1 MVRNPTREEAWTIP
15 PAKRVLKKW
24 NDEGYAAG
32 VDRKVLEKDAA
43 LMEVPLDQLIADTTE
58 GIKTV
63 AESIGLK
70 GSSK

>member
-1 MVRNPTREEAWTIP
+1 
-15 PAKRVLKKW
+15 
-24 NDEGYAAG
+24 
-32 VDRKVLEKDAA
+32 VDRKVLEKCAA

-63 AESIGLK
+63 TESIGLK